1 MTPAAERSAKKLAV
15 ILNGISLRKKIF
27 YKKILPALNAS
38 LPTEVFE
45 TRSKIDAVMLASKAV
60 DEKFDVILA
69 AGGDGTLH
77 QVVNG
82 TLHGREQVTGLPA
95 IGLIPLGSAND
106 FARTVNLRRN
116 PENLVRLLAAFQPKR
131 IDIGKLVFQD
141 VGNPIHY
148 FINIAD
154 TGMGPT
160 VAEHINKGQRP
171 FGASVAYYTAIVK
184 AFFTYK
190 PVEVEIKTESWNWM
204 GKIRTLAIANGRSFG
219 HGLMVAPDAV
229 VDDGVFSIFLGE
241 DLSVFDFIRYSGD
254 LKKGKKVNHPKVHY
268 RQARWIE
275 LSTPANLRLEADGEL
290 IGDLPVRI
298 ELLSKQLPFLY

>member
-1 MTPAAERSAKKLAV
+1 MTSEGGRGAKKLAV

-27 YKKILPALNAS
+27 YKKILPALNTA
-38 LPTEVFE
+38 LHTDVFE
-45 TRSKIDAVMLASKAV
+45 TRSTSDATRLASMAV
-60 DEKFDVILA
+60 DESFDVILA

-82 TLHGREQVTGLPA
+82 VLQGREQATGLPA
-95 IGLIPLGSAND
+95 VGLIPLGSAND

-116 PENLVRLLAAFQPKR
+116 PEKLVQLLTTFQPKL

-141 VGNPIHY
+141 AGNPIHY

-160 VAEHINKGQRP
+160 VAEYINRGQRP
-171 FGASVAYYTAIVK
+171 FGAGVAYYTAIVK
-184 AFFTYK
+184 AFFTYQ
-190 PVEVEIKTESWNWM
+190 PVEVEIKTESWNWR

-219 HGLMVAPDAV
+219 HGLIVAPDAV
-229 VDDGVFSIFLGE
+229 VDDGIFSIFLGD

-254 LKKGKKVNHPKVHY
+254 LKKGKKVNHPNVHY

-275 LSTPANLRLEADGEL
+275 LSTLAKLSVEADGEL
-290 IGDLPVRI
+290 VGDLPLRV
-298 ELLSKQLPFLY
+298 ESLSKQLPFLY